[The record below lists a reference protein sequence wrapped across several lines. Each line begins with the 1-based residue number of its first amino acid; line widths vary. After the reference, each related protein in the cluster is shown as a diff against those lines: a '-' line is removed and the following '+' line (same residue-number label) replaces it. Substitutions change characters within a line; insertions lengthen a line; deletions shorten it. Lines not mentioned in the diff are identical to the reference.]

1 MRTFLWSSILVS
13 IVRFSNLWY
22 GSLTIKNL
30 FNMFF
35 LKKNYGFCCW
45 EINMC
50 YLCFLHVIWNM
61 IIVRVFF
68 YLWIIY
74 KFCYVCDDLME
85 EKMLCLLLA
94 IIMLGINK
102 IYMIWV

>member
-1 MRTFLWSSILVS
+1 
-13 IVRFSNLWY
+13 
-22 GSLTIKNL
+22 
-30 FNMFF
+30 
-35 LKKNYGFCCW
+35 
-45 EINMC
+45 MC
-50 YLCFLHVIWNM
+50 YLCFLHVIWNI

-68 YLWIIY
+68 VIY
-74 KFCYVCDDLME
+74 GLFINFCYVCDDLME

>member
-1 MRTFLWSSILVS
+1 
-13 IVRFSNLWY
+13 
-22 GSLTIKNL
+22 
-30 FNMFF
+30 MFF

-50 YLCFLHVIWNM
+50 YLCFLHVIWNI

-68 YLWIIY
+68 VIY
-74 KFCYVCDDLME
+74 GLFINFCYVCDDLME

-102 IYMIWV
+102 IYIIWV